1 MLPRS
6 IQLITL
12 KHLLCARALG
22 WGRGDTTGFSRQG
35 RTQED
40 GPSPQL
46 QRKLL
51 GACPVSKARD
61 SDASRLAADAQVPI
75 VRPLASWVLS
85 HQASAVRG
93 RRSAHVLR
101 GPSPADVPRGR
112 SCVAAST
119 KDLGTWGGGG
129 LDGVTN
135 SSRQV
140 SCSISQ
146 TPDSAP
152 PGGCRRPHPP
162 SRARSLR
169 RRRWRRSGL
178 RCGAPAW
185 ETGRSVI

>member
-1 MLPRS
+1 MCKGLGVGTWGHHGVFEARTDPGRRPVSPAAKEAPRG
-6 IQLITL
+6 L
-12 KHLLCARALG
+12 
-22 WGRGDTTGFSRQG
+22 SRQQGPGFG
-35 RTQED
+35 REPTRCRRS
-40 GPSPQL
+40 SPHRQTP
-46 QRKLL
+46 RLL
-51 GACPVSKARD
+51 GPLPPGLSFQGETKRPRAEGPLPGRCPPGKILCGRLHEGLRD
-61 SDASRLAADAQVPI
+61 L
-75 VRPLASWVLS
+75 
-85 HQASAVRG
+85 
-93 RRSAHVLR
+93 
-101 GPSPADVPRGR
+101 
-112 SCVAAST
+112 
-119 KDLGTWGGGG
+119 GGGG

>member
-85 HQASAVRG
+85 HQASAFRG

-119 KDLGTWGGGG
+119 KDLGTA
-129 LDGVTN
+129 
-135 SSRQV
+135 
-140 SCSISQ
+140 
-146 TPDSAP
+146 AP
-152 PGGCRRPHPP
+152 AALPRSRRPPEPP
-162 SRARSLR
+162 VSFPLAPTAGPVRLR
-169 RRRWRRSGL
+169 
-178 RCGAPAW
+178 
-185 ETGRSVI
+185 